1 MSSFSSAWQFSSR
14 EDKSNMKLS
23 EVPSNSSMIQPKSA
37 TQPKRNWRKIK
48 KKAHKTSLQWFLC
61 ALKKKKINEDFLPKL
76 LFTEVVQTQIS
87 FLAALGRILDFIQA
101 ESKACFK
108 ALTPSNLCRG
118 NTCPWSLLSLPSA
131 RFSYFLPLLTH
142 KGKPGRDRLLLLC
155 CRPDSLRIGLAR
167 GCQMKGKKC
176 LKKYN
181 ECFYILIMSHCIF
194 YLQEAKIFT
203 DLYAFTESCVYLS
216 ETEGKQ

>member
-1 MSSFSSAWQFSSR
+1 MSNFSSAWQFSSR

-23 EVPSNSSMIQPKSA
+23 EVPSNSSMIQPKSV

-48 KKAHKTSLQWFLC
+48 KKAHKTSLQWFLS
-61 ALKKKKINEDFLPKL
+61 ALKKKINEDFLPKL

-118 NTCPWSLLSLPSA
+118 NTCPWSLLSVPSA

-181 ECFYILIMSHCIF
+181 ERFYILIMSHCIF

-203 DLYAFTESCVYLS
+203 GLYTFTESCVYLS

>member
-1 MSSFSSAWQFSSR
+1 MTVFLKGRQVKYETVRSSFKLKHDTAEICHTAEEKLKKNKKESSQ
-14 EDKSNMKLS
+14 N
-23 EVPSNSSMIQPKSA
+23 KSA
-37 TQPKRNWRKIK
+37 VI
-48 KKAHKTSLQWFLC
+48 FVC
-61 ALKKKKINEDFLPKL
+61 FKKKKINEDFLPKL

-142 KGKPGRDRLLLLC
+142 KGKPGRDRLLLLR

-203 DLYAFTESCVYLS
+203 GLCTSTESCVYLS